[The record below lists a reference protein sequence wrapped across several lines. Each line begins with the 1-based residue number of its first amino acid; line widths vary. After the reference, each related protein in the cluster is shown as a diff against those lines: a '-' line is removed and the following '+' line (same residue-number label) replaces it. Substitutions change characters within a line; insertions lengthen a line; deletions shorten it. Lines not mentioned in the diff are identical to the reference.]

1 MHWKNSS
8 TSEVWKIYIN
18 NGIIPSVKAKSVDIQ
33 QLPALDQRSSF
44 ADASAA
50 SNSIQPPAVQPLSYG
65 RQRVKTKYIERR
77 NRDNVRYVY
86 RYRGRDVAY

>member
-1 MHWKNSS
+1 M
-8 TSEVWKIYIN
+8 
-18 NGIIPSVKAKSVDIQ
+18 KAKSVDIQ

-50 SNSIQPPAVQPLSYG
+50 SNSVASPPAVQPLAYG